1 MDEGTKLIEEA
12 RYIINNYHGEDRVL
26 HIRAA
31 MNKVYK
37 YYKSVIKTASFSD
50 KRLINV
56 FSLERLM
63 KNEYLPLE
71 STPDFDPSR
80 NIIFPNSITSEFDC
94 IQALQYIVHETRMEH
109 SKFKDVMNDPLEKC
123 CINSSI
129 DVDKVCKEKKV
140 TCQSFGLGMDL
151 KIGMFHY
158 FNIVSF
164 NLGNGEIKEYIV
176 DCTYRQFFTL
186 ADSFPERIGMPLNS
200 GINIGRY
207 MMMDERRK
215 EIAEELL
222 VNGFI
227 ECTPEVVKAYLDGFI
242 VSGRNALY
250 YESLGKTHLTKEDF
264 VPSYTYEDYMNAIVN
279 NIPLPESDITN
290 GRFRGISNLSVE
302 FDTLS
307 DEHYLGTEFSK
318 TL

>member
-12 RYIINNYHGEDRVL
+12 RYIINNYHGDDRVL

-31 MNKVYK
+31 LNKVYK
-37 YYKSVIKTASFSD
+37 YYKSVIKTASFTD
-50 KRLINV
+50 KRLISV
-56 FSLERLM
+56 FALEREM
-63 KNEYLPLE
+63 DNEFLPLE
-71 STPDFDPSR
+71 STPDFDPTR
-80 NIIFPNSITSEFDC
+80 KMIFPSSITSEFDC
-94 IQALQYIVHETRMEH
+94 LQALQYIVHETRMEH
-109 SKFKDVMNDPLEKC
+109 SKFKDVINDSLEKC
-123 CINSSI
+123 CIHSSY
-129 DVDKVCKEKKV
+129 DTEKVCKENMV
-140 TCQSFGLGMDL
+140 SCQTFGLDMNL
-151 KIGMFHY
+151 KPGMFHY

-164 NLGNGEIKEYIV
+164 DLGNGVIKEYIV

-186 ADSFPERIGMPLNS
+186 ADSFPERMGLPLNS

-215 EIAEELL
+215 QIAEEIL

-250 YESLGKTHLTKEDF
+250 YESLGKTHITKEDF
-264 VPSYTYEDYMNAIVN
+264 VPSYTYEEYMNAIVN
-279 NIPLPESDITN
+279 NVPLPESDITN
-290 GRFRGISNLSVE
+290 GRQRALSNLSVE

-307 DEHYLGTEFSK
+307 DEHYLGTEFGK